1 MAPQLSQAPEG
12 FWAAWS
18 DGKAEINGYAVTH
31 PRYGDARPGEAILIF
46 VTETMRH
53 DARVKTDTKRVD
65 SFPVIKLN
73 AVLDFQ
79 TGIYDYNIMTSTFVP
94 LSGETPRGVATK
106 STFSMQEWCGNT
118 HAEVRATH
126 EFGEPVSGLSFH
138 TSHYF
143 DDSPVE
149 NADLSIPENAVMAD
163 ALPVLARG
171 LAGPLIAPGTTMD
184 VALLP
189 RLVDVHTQHSA
200 LGWQPSQL
208 TRSATSGIT
217 EVPAGRF
224 ATDTVVVSQ
233 DGSLRHAF
241 YVEAAPPHRLVAW
254 ESADG
259 ERGELTGSFRAEYW
273 NQNRPEHAAL
283 RGRLGLEEPA
293 WPRPHSSLEPQ
304 KQGDP

>member
-1 MAPQLSQAPEG
+1 M
-12 FWAAWS
+12 WS

-31 PRYGDARPGEAILIF
+31 PRYGDVRPGEAILIF

-53 DARVKTDTKRVD
+53 DARVKTDTERVD
-65 SFPVIKLN
+65 SFPVVKLN

-118 HAEVRATH
+118 HAEIRATH

-163 ALPVLARG
+163 ALPVLVRG
-171 LAGPLIAPGTTMD
+171 LAGSFIAPGDTMN
-184 VALLP
+184 AELLP
-189 RLVDVHTQHSA
+189 RLVDVHTRHTA
-200 LGWQPSQL
+200 VDWQSSQL
-208 TRSATSGIT
+208 TRSLNSEIT
-217 EVPAGRF
+217 EVPAGRY
-224 ATDTVVVSQ
+224 ATHTVTIKQSDTTV
-233 DGSLRHAF
+233 LAYH
-241 YVEAAPPHRLVAW
+241 VEAAPPHRLIAW
-254 ESADG
+254 DGANG
-259 ERGELTGSFRAEYW
+259 ERGELTGSIRAKYW
-273 NQNRPEHAAL
+273 HQNRLEHAAL
-283 RGRLGLEEPA
+283 RNQLGLEPPA
-293 WPRPHSSLEPQ
+293 WPLQHYAIEP
-304 KQGDP
+304 KNGSEP